1 MASTHYLRYLSG
13 WLLLAGIALLLT
25 LLLPASADF
34 HCIAAV
40 VACLSAVLLSAGM
53 AAMALLVVL
62 MERPLMT
69 SMIKTGHYRRLINN
83 IFRAGAGLF
92 LLQVLLIVSLFVE
105 EAALFYLFRLSVWI
119 AVPVFWWCLQ
129 SGGRFYNVIIVLID
143 GERSRLLREDYFSLT
158 QRPRH

>member
-1 MASTHYLRYLSG
+1 MKIAYFRYLSG

-25 LLLPASADF
+25 LLLPADADF

-53 AAMALLVVL
+53 TAIVFLVVL
-62 MERPLMT
+62 TERPLIA
-69 SMIKTGHYRRLINN
+69 SMIKTGHYQRLVNN
-83 IFRAGAGLF
+83 IFRAGAALF
-92 LLQVLLIVSLFVE
+92 LLLVLLIASLFVE
-105 EAALFYLFRLSVWI
+105 GAALFYLFRLSVWI

-143 GERSRLLREDYFSLT
+143 GERSRLLREDFFSLT